1 MLRPT
6 TPRRR
11 LGLLRGRYDVLLD
24 RIILMDDYL
33 HRMSSMYMSS
43 HTMSIH
49 YPSASISIIGIR
61 SRHRRIALLREL
73 AGSKAAVP

>member
-1 MLRPT
+1 MLSTLAICYDLCRCMLRPT

-11 LGLLRGRYDVLLD
+11 LGHSAARTLIRYDVLLD
-24 RIILMDDYL
+24 RIMLTYDYL

-49 YPSASISIIGIR
+49 HIY
-61 SRHRRIALLREL
+61 LL
-73 AGSKAAVP
+73 AYT